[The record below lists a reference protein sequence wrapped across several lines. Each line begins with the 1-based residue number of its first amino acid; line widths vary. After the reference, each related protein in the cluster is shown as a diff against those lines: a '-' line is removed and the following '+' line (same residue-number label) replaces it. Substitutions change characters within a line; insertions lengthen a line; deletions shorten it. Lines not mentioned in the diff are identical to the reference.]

1 VDGGASIQFN
11 ATNAT
16 LAFTGFRVSN
26 QTGVNT
32 SMSIYQYPESSTLC
46 DSGNAGSRKFLG
58 QFSVPAGQTV
68 DEQLS
73 TPQIIKPIPGF
84 ADWCFI
90 NFASGPGGP
99 AVITTYS
106 GYVVS
111 GTFTTAAAL
120 EANATRRD
128 AERAYAGRR

>member
-1 VDGGASIQFN
+1 
-11 ATNAT
+11 
-16 LAFTGFRVSN
+16 
-26 QTGVNT
+26 
-32 SMSIYQYPESSTLC
+32 MSIYQYPESSTLC
-46 DSGNAGSRKFLG
+46 DRGTAGSRKFLG

-73 TPQIIKPIPGF
+73 TPQIIKPIPGSP
-84 ADWCFI
+84 DWCFV
-90 NFASGPGGP
+90 NFASVPGGP

-120 EANATRRD
+120 APDATRRD
-128 AERAYAGRR
+128 VERAYAGKP